1 MKRTIKITVKQAADI
16 LEEFAREF
24 AGIDFKSSD
33 FYVGIAKEPE
43 ERAEWHR
50 TEDLHFVKTESR
62 EMAGAVEEEMHKRGY
77 DTGSRPDN
85 GGKEESIYVYIYPIT
100 PYTRETSDQ
109 A

>member
-33 FYVGIAKEPE
+33 FYVGIAKDPE

-50 TEDLHFVKTESR
+50 TDSLKYIKTDSR
-62 EMAGAVEEEMHKRGY
+62 ASAGAVEKEMYKRGY
-77 DTGSRPDN
+77 NTGSRPDN
-85 GGKEESIYVYIYPIT
+85 GGDEESIYVYIYPIT
-100 PYTRETSDQ
+100 SYTRET
-109 A
+109 AE